1 MESKIKAKWEDV
13 DKDFEDVD
21 EHYTSGSASFNQSP
35 RTSFGD
41 IYSALQFL

>member
-1 MESKIKAKWEDV
+1 MQSKIKSKWEDV
-13 DKDFEDVD
+13 DKDFDDID
-21 EHYTSGSASFNQSP
+21 EHATSGCTSFNQSP